1 MPLHIL
7 VNTQRRCSLA
17 TQRLNLLP
25 VRFEEMENLNGCVRC
40 LTRRSLRAFQKKL
53 EPFFPNSFR
62 AHPLKQIIVAL
73 PMSLE
78 VKTQVEQ
85 RLTQS
90 TFGAEKQSDEQTAQP
105 TIAIEKGVDGLELYV
120 DETCLYENRQ
130 LVFFVVKKM

>member
-17 TQRLNLLP
+17 TQRLSLLP
-25 VRFEEMENLNGCVRC
+25 VRFEEMEDLNGCVRC

-53 EPFFPNSFR
+53 EPFLPNSFR

-78 VKTQVEQ
+78 VN
-85 RLTQS
+85 RISMRSSARSFLD
-90 TFGAEKQSDEQTAQP
+90 AESEIRGSSPGRSGVHCGDF
-105 TIAIEKGVDGLELYV
+105 IGVDRPSH
-120 DETCLYENRQ
+120 TNRLPI
-130 LVFFVVKKM
+130 LVAVSPTGALH